1 MKEKE
6 KNQELLKKLDRTKEE
21 AKKGKILIPIEIVYY
36 VIKFLHQAGEKFAY
50 INFEDNDFL
59 SLELYD
65 QTYSYDASGVW
76 FKKEL
81 YLYLLMKWVQI
92 SQG

>member
-36 VIKFLHQAGEKFAY
+36 DIKFLHQAGEKVAY
-50 INFEDNDFL
+50 INFDDNDFFL
-59 SLELYD
+59 WNCTIKHISRMHLEFD
-65 QTYSYDASGVW
+65 SN
-76 FKKEL
+76 
-81 YLYLLMKWVQI
+81 
-92 SQG
+92 